1 MKKGKQQQR
10 KKQFVSFALA
20 ILLVMGLLQ
29 TGTTGESSFLKKFF
43 RMDVLTMAYGSGPES
58 GSDPAPAPT
67 PSVPVTVY
75 YSVHYVI
82 DGSEAMGRE
91 NGGNTTTCESG
102 STMGL
107 REPEKEGAVFD
118 GWYLTSDYNPANKVT
133 SITVNSD
140 MTVYGRWGFPI
151 QYYADGEAVS
161 EENYPKQYF
170 PGEEIETL
178 PEGPARDG
186 LLFESWYQDETLATP
201 VSGSAIGATDQTAKN
216 FYAKY
221 TVSEKTADRTEAKV
235 YTVYK
240 TTKLD
245 LKRELRSY
253 RKEGDTYTFISLDEK
268 KAKVDENGVV
278 TPVTKGETEIRV
290 MRNGHYSFDVR
301 VSVKLVK
308 GKLNQHAITT
318 EYKKDKTY
326 TLSAKDV
333 GPSNGKITFK
343 SSNAKIVQ
351 IQKKES
357 GKCNVIIKGIGTAK
371 VFLYVNGKRTDTCE
385 VRVNK
390 KDPKLSF
397 KSKEVNISHRKIKKG
412 YTFTIPYKCLRP
424 VHCEVGKKNYRVY
437 FSLIRS
443 KKVIIVKVKKKVKRG
458 KYIIKISTASSKYYK
473 KVSKNFVIRIR

>member
-43 RMDVLTMAYGSGPES
+43 QLDVLTMADDPGTAS
-58 GSDPAPAPT
+58 GSTSATTPT

-82 DGSEAMGRE
+82 DGSEAMGGE

-102 STMGL
+102 STMSL
-107 REPEKEGAVFD
+107 REPEKAGSVFD
-118 GWYLTSDYNPANKVT
+118 GWYLTSDYNPTNKVT

-161 EENYPKQYF
+161 EETYPKQYF

-245 LKRELRSY
+245 LKWELGSY
-253 RKEGDTYTFISLDEK
+253 WKKGDTYTFTSLDEK
-268 KAKVDENGVV
+268 KAKVDKYGVV
-278 TPVTKGETEIRV
+278 TPVTEGETEIRV
-290 MRNGHYSFDVR
+290 MRNGKYSFDVKIC
-301 VSVKLVK
+301 VKPVQ
-308 GKLNQHAITT
+308 GKLKRHKMKIAYNKNKIWRLWAT
-318 EYKKDKTY
+318 EV
-326 TLSAKDV
+326 A
-333 GPSNGKITFK
+333 PSKAKITFK
-343 SSNAKIVQ
+343 SSDEKVVGIRTASNENCDIKTRGV
-351 IQKKES
+351 
-357 GKCNVIIKGIGTAK
+357 GKAT
-371 VFLYVNGKRTDTCE
+371 VFLFVNGKCVDKCKITVE
-385 VRVNK
+385 K
-390 KDPKLSF
+390 GDPKLRLKKAGKEIVRRELSRHSVSF
-397 KSKEVNISHRKIKKG
+397 RIPATCQVGVSYKLKNAKYKDKIRIFRNKITVTKR
-412 YTFTIPYKCLRP
+412 TP
-424 VHCEVGKKNYRVY
+424 
-437 FSLIRS
+437 
-443 KKVIIVKVKKKVKRG
+443 RG
-458 KYIIKISTASSKYYK
+458 KYIVVATTCSSKNYIQK
-473 KVSKNFVIRIR
+473 SAKFVIRIK